1 MDEVVVLPRDQGH
14 QLHGRDLLI
23 AQAHAALLLELL
35 ESAALSRTCGSDGD
49 GAAFLFELFRFPFPV
64 ELLPTD
70 AGNGEGCFLVCL
82 DLTFFGEN

>member
-1 MDEVVVLPRDQGH
+1 MLPRDQGH

-35 ESAALSRTCGSDGD
+35 EGAALSRTCGSDSDGD
-49 GAAFLFELFRFPFPV
+49 GASFLFELFRFPFPV

-70 AGNGEGCFLVCL
+70 AGNGEGRFLVRL